1 MPDPIFYKNHGPF
14 SLSDISEHF
23 KCEIVGNS
31 KKLIH
36 DISSLSEA
44 TNSDIS
50 FLSNKKYVDQ
60 FNQSKA
66 GVIIVEKKFVDNKNS
81 REYVVSNNP
90 YFLFAQIVQKFYPNQ
105 CSK

>member
-1 MPDPIFYKNHGPF
+1 MQN
-14 SLSDISEHF
+14 
-23 KCEIVGNS
+23 CGNS

-90 YFLFAQIVQKFYPNQ
+90 YFLFAQIVQKFYPESIVQNN
-105 CSK
+105 SYFEEDFKKKK

>member
-1 MPDPIFYKNHGPF
+1 MPDPIFYKNYGPF

-66 GVIIVEKKFVDNKNS
+66 GVIIVEKKILTLSDILQFSPISTPGPIKVFTPIC
-81 REYVVSNNP
+81 V
-90 YFLFAQIVQKFYPNQ
+90 L
-105 CSK
+105 